1 MYIKRSIEERVK
13 RVSKMFHVV
22 LITGPR
28 QVGKSTL
35 LKTMFKDYDYVTF
48 DDPLL
53 LSSTLQEPGLFFKNH
68 KTPIVID
75 EVQYAPILF
84 PYLKIASDNALDYG
98 NFFLTGSQQF
108 HLMKNVSE
116 SLAGRVS
123 ILELQGLSAREIY
136 GVSFNKHF
144 VPNDSYINTRK
155 KELKDYENIWNIIHK
170 GSYPAMYKSE
180 IDWTE
185 FYSAY
190 VKTYLERDINDLI
203 NIKDHILF
211 MNFLTAVAARTGE
224 ILNYE
229 NIASE
234 IGVSSPTVKNWISIL
249 EASGIIYLLQP
260 YTPSVLKRA
269 IKTPK
274 LYFRDTGLV
283 CYLTKWMTTETLKV
297 GAKNGNIFETFVISE
312 IIKSYTNEGKDYR
325 GSIFY
330 YRGKDKTRKLS
341 DSRVIEIDTEIDL
354 IIEEDNILYPIE
366 IKITANPK
374 TEMANAFNILDKIPS
389 KKRGNGAIVCLYD
402 KPLYLSED
410 LVALPIEFI

>member
-1 MYIKRSIEERVK
+1 MYIKRLIEERLEK
-13 RVSKMFHVV
+13 VSKMFHVILV
-22 LITGPR
+22 TGPR

-35 LKTMFKDYDYVTF
+35 LKNKYKQFEYITF

-53 LSSTLQEPGLFFKNH
+53 LSTTIQEPGLFFKNH
-68 KTPIVID
+68 EAPIIID
-75 EVQYAPILF
+75 EIQYAPTLLAYI
-84 PYLKIASDNALDYG
+84 KMASDNSEEYG

-136 GVSFNKHF
+136 NINFNKHF
-144 VPNDSYINTRK
+144 IPNEDYIIPRK
-155 KELKDYENIWNIIHK
+155 KNIKDYKNIWNTIHK
-170 GSYPAMYKSE
+170 GSYPAMYKTE

-185 FYSAY
+185 FYSSY
-190 VKTYLERDINDLI
+190 IRTYLERDINDLI
-203 NIKDHILF
+203 NIKDQILF
-211 MNFLTAVAARTGE
+211 MNFLTALAARTGE
-224 ILNYE
+224 MLNYE

-234 IGVSSPTVKNWISIL
+234 VGVSSPTIKNWISVL
-249 EASGIIYLLQP
+249 ETSGIIYLLQP

-283 CYLTKWMTTETLKV
+283 CYLTKWMTPETLKV
-297 GAKNGNIFETFVISE
+297 GAKNGNIFETYVISE

-341 DSRVIEIDTEIDL
+341 DGSLIEIDSEIDL
-354 IIEEDNILYPIE
+354 IIEENNILHPVE
-366 IKITANPK
+366 IKMSANPK
-374 TEMANAFNILDKIPS
+374 QEMANAFNVLDEIKS
-389 KKRGNGAIVCLYD
+389 KKRGTGAIICLYD
-402 KPLYLSED
+402 KLLYLKED
-410 LVALPIEFI
+410 LVVLPIEYI

>member
-1 MYIKRSIEERVK
+1 
-13 RVSKMFHVV
+13 
-22 LITGPR
+22 
-28 QVGKSTL
+28 
-35 LKTMFKDYDYVTF
+35 
-48 DDPLL
+48 
-53 LSSTLQEPGLFFKNH
+53 
-68 KTPIVID
+68 
-75 EVQYAPILF
+75 
-84 PYLKIASDNALDYG
+84 
-98 NFFLTGSQQF
+98 
-108 HLMKNVSE
+108 MKNISE

-123 ILELQGLSAREIY
+123 ILELQGLSVREIY

-144 VPNDSYINTRK
+144 VPNDNYINARK
-155 KELKDYENIWNIIHK
+155 KELKDYKNIWNIIHK

-203 NIKDHILF
+203 NIKDHVLF

-260 YTPSVLKRA
+260 YTPSALKRA

-283 CYLTKWMTTETLKV
+283 CYLTKWMTPEILKV

-341 DSRVIEIDTEIDL
+341 DSRVVEIDTEIDL
-354 IIEEDNILYPIE
+354 IIEEDNILYPVE
-366 IKITANPK
+366 IKMTANPK
-374 TEMANAFNILDKIPS
+374 KEMASAFNILDKIPS

-402 KPLYLSED
+402 KFLYLSED
-410 LVALPIEFI
+410 LVVLPIEFI